1 MEIKSAQMFSVLAGS
16 DTALS
21 SVPGQ
26 TAKLINT
33 NPYPAHQDIDHWL
46 DPNAFGGACTVAQT
60 LAGQTA
66 NCIPLGTYGN
76 LGINNLKGP
85 GVFQLDLALSRN
97 FTIREGKTVQVRAE
111 AFNLPNHLN
120 PFTPGQ
126 GPTGGVTLGGQQNR
140 NAPNFGQITTDIS
153 GNGGLL
159 QGDYRVV
166 QLAMKFIF

>member
-1 MEIKSAQMFSVLAGS
+1 M
-16 DTALS
+16 
-21 SVPGQ
+21 
-26 TAKLINT
+26 
-33 NPYPAHQDIDHWL
+33 
-46 DPNAFGGACTVAQT
+46 
-60 LAGQTA
+60 
-66 NCIPLGTYGN
+66 GTYGN
-76 LGINNLKGP
+76 LGLNNLKGP
-85 GVFQLDLALSRN
+85 GVFQLDMALSRN
-97 FTIREGKTVQVRAE
+97 FQIREGKTLQVRAE

-159 QGDYRVV
+159 QGDYRVI